1 MAGKLRYW
9 KEKDGRFWARIAVP
23 ERLRPF
29 LDHPRSELLEPLG
42 GDRRTALRL
51 HPAAVARLQHEIVL
65 AEQRANTGEVTPN
78 MQTSLRAPISTA
90 DFGRAIWQRYTAALE
105 ADDAKRLAFPNE
117 ADSEAEL
124 AKLMMR
130 AQAGEFDINDPL
142 AVLDASLDYLHVRE
156 ARRLDQFAR
165 KARLAAL
172 QRELVAGETHQVEHE
187 INDYLDRRGL
197 FADEGTA
204 ERKVLAKHMMRAEIE
219 FLKRTIE
226 RDRGD
231 YSGQPSDP
239 IVKAPPPE
247 ATAEAVS
254 IAGLWDDYIKSRVQA
269 GFSKDGGKRQAPV
282 IKHLRTFLK
291 HDDARRVTKKDLI
304 AWREHLM
311 NVDKLAAKTVS
322 DIYLS
327 TVRSLFSWAHENE
340 HLPENIAQM
349 VRQPKPRKV
358 DSREKG
364 YTDAE
369 AVAVLRASRS
379 HVSYSPKIGQ

>member
-1 MAGKLRYW
+1 M
-9 KEKDGRFWARIAVP
+9 
-23 ERLRPF
+23 
-29 LDHPRSELLEPLG
+29 
-42 GDRRTALRL
+42 RL
-51 HPAAVARLQHEIVL
+51 HPAAVARLQHEIAL
-65 AEQRANTGEVTPN
+65 AEQRANTGHATPN
-78 MQTSLRAPISTA
+78 SQTAPRAEISTA
-90 DFGRAIWQRYTAALE
+90 DFGRAIWQRYAAALE

-117 ADSEAEL
+117 ADSEAEH

-130 AQAGEFDINDPL
+130 AKAGEFDINDPL
-142 AVLDASLDYLHVRE
+142 AVLDASLAYLHVRE

-165 KARLAAL
+165 EARLAAL
-172 QRELVAGETHQVEHE
+172 QRELAAGETHQVEHE

-197 FADEGTA
+197 SADEGTA
-204 ERKVLAKHMMRAEIE
+204 ERKVLAKHMMRAKLE

-239 IVKAPPPE
+239 IVNAPPPE
-247 ATAEAVS
+247 GTGEAVS

-282 IKHLRTFLK
+282 TKHLRTFLK
-291 HDDARRVTKKDLI
+291 HDDARRVTKKHLI

-349 VRQPKPRKV
+349 VRQPKT
-358 DSREKG
+358 SQG
-364 YTDAE
+364 
-369 AVAVLRASRS
+369 
-379 HVSYSPKIGQ
+379 